1 MKMSMSKYT
10 DLGSDR
16 LSFYPL
22 CFLGYTNFDLVVKHI
37 KSLLYL
43 GIQCSKSIFS
53 PSICYGI
60 KSKVSQTNQTKKGRQ
75 RLALPSLAV
84 VGDVLESLHFP
95 DEWLTVFDFADE
107 YHIGDAD
114 K

>member
-1 MKMSMSKYT
+1 MDVSISKYT

-22 CFLGYTNFDLVVKHI
+22 CLLGYTNFDLVVKHI
-37 KSLLYL
+37 KALIYL
-43 GIQCSKSIFS
+43 SIQCYKGIFF
-53 PSICYGI
+53 PSICYVI
-60 KSKVSQTNQTKKGRQ
+60 KPKVCKNNQTKKGRQ